1 MINFILLVSRQGKTR
16 LAKWFVQMAAKD
28 KVSIIILLLLYDLYY
43 QYYSQEHRES

>member
-28 KVSIIILLLLYDLYY
+28 KVIIIIITFTIIILSLL
-43 QYYSQEHRES
+43 